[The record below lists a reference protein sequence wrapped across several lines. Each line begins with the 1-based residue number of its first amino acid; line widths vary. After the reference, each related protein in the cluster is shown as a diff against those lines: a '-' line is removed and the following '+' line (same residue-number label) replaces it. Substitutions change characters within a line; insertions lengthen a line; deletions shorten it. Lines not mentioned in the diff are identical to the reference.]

1 MSILPSPPDVPGD
14 TAAISDLITAFARQ
28 RGAFARDR
36 NPSVPQ
42 RQRRIQALMQ
52 MMTKYRQRIS
62 AALSDDFGSHPAPL
76 SDLIEVLGV
85 LGRARYALEQLEA
98 WVSPSPRETDLGMLG
113 TCEAYVQCQPKGVVG
128 NIVPWNFPFD
138 LSIGPL
144 VEMLAAGN
152 RVILKPS
159 EYTPASAALLRE
171 MIADT
176 FDPTLVHVAVG
187 GRELARAFT
196 GVAWD
201 HLLYT
206 GSAAV
211 GRQVMEAAA
220 RNLTPVTLELGGKCP
235 AVMGPGSVTPRN
247 VESVIGTKT
256 IKNGQMC
263 ITVDYCL
270 VPRGDVGTFVELA
283 TSFMR
288 QAAPDYSRSDSC
300 AGIISTRH
308 LDRLQALLAE
318 AREHGSRIVTLE
330 TDGVVDRSTR
340 RMPLSLVI
348 DPPVGARLMQEE
360 IFGPILPIIP
370 YDEISQAIEF
380 INARD
385 RPLGLYVF
393 SDDPATIDAV
403 LGDTLSGGAA
413 VNTCALQGAI
423 PSLGF
428 GGVGASGMGRHHGI
442 EGFREFSNQRGVVRR
457 GTGDMIDIFYV
468 PYKKAVAVAQS
479 VLGSD

>member
-1 MSILPSPPDVPGD
+1 MPIPPSPSEVSSD
-14 TAAISDLITAFARQ
+14 TAAISDLITAFSHQ
-28 RGAFARDR
+28 RRAFARDR
-36 NPSVPQ
+36 SPTLAE
-42 RQRRIQALMQ
+42 RQHRIQALMQ
-52 MMTKYRQRIS
+52 MLTKYRRRIS
-62 AALSDDFGSHPAPL
+62 AALNADFGSHPVPL
-76 SDLIEVLGV
+76 SDLVEVLGV
-85 LGRARYALEQLEA
+85 LGRARYALDHLEE
-98 WVSPSPRETDLGMLG
+98 WMGPSPRETDVGMLG
-113 TCEAYVQCQPKGVVG
+113 TCQAYVQCQPKGVVG

-138 LSIGPL
+138 LSLGPL

-159 EYTPASAALLRE
+159 EYTPASAVLLRE

-235 AVMGPGSVTPRN
+235 ALMAPGSVSARN

-270 VPRGDVGTFVELA
+270 VPRRDVDAFVNLA
-283 TSFMR
+283 ASFMKE
-288 QAAPDYSRSDSC
+288 AAPSYSRSSDC
-300 AGIISTRH
+300 AGIISLRH
-308 LDRLQALLAE
+308 LDRLQGLLAQ
-318 AREHGSRIVTLE
+318 ARERGSRIVTLE
-330 TDGVVDRSTR
+330 VDGQVDRVTR
-340 RMPLSLVI
+340 RMPLNLVV
-348 DPPVGARLMQEE
+348 DPPLDIRLMQEE

-370 YDEISQAIEF
+370 YDEISQAVEF
-380 INARD
+380 INSRD
-385 RPLGLYVF
+385 RPLGVYVF
-393 SDDPATIDAV
+393 SDEPATVDAV
-403 LGDTLSGGAA
+403 LGDTLSGGVA

-423 PSLGF
+423 PALGF
-428 GGVGASGMGRHHGI
+428 GGVGASGIGRHHGI
-442 EGFREFSNQRGVVRR
+442 EGFREFSNQRGVVKR
-457 GTGDMIDIFYV
+457 GTGDLIDVFYV
-468 PYKKAVAVAQS
+468 PYSNAAAVAKAA
-479 VLGSD
+479 LGAD